1 MKKLSIFKALLVCCL
16 LGVAADMPAQGF
28 FKKLTKTIE
37 KASKDVD
44 KATRKFDKALKS
56 LDAATD
62 TTAAADASA
71 SKAKIASG
79 TSALTATGDSLVP
92 DSMKKIKWDSIPV
105 YTAKKV
111 MVTDE
116 SGKPVLNADGT
127 EQYHVFLF
135 DQFGNKRS
143 KEAVAAQQKKL
154 NKAVGMIVAKVGG
167 GALLGGLLG
176 KGDIKAIV
184 TGAGTGVLLSI
195 EDIEMAMAQK
205 KSLKQQKKLLES
217 YSTNF
222 TDEGKPVDAK
232 VDLSKLTD
240 LDLNDENTMTMTAA
254 DIKKEI
260 ESKDFNTT
268 DDSAW
273 DF

>member
-1 MKKLSIFKALLVCCL
+1 MRNLNIIKVLFVFCL
-16 LGVAADMPAQGF
+16 LGTATGVSAQGF
-28 FKKLTKTIE
+28 FKKLTKTVE
-37 KASKDVD
+37 NASKEVD

-56 LDAATD
+56 IDAATD
-62 TTAAADASA
+62 TAAVKKPDAAALS
-71 SKAKIASG
+71 
-79 TSALTATGDSLVP
+79 ATGDSVVS
-92 DSMKKIKWDSIPV
+92 DSLKKKIKWEDIPV

-111 MVTDE
+111 MVVDG
-116 SGKPVLNADGT
+116 SGKPVLNEDGT

-154 NKAVGMIVAKVGG
+154 NKAIGLIIAKVGG
-167 GALLGGLLG
+167 GALLGGLIG
-176 KGDIKAIV
+176 KGDVKSIA
-184 TGAGTGVLLSI
+184 TGAGAGLLLSA
-195 EDIEMAMAQK
+195 EDIEMAYKQK

-217 YSTNF
+217 YSVNF

-232 VDLSKLTD
+232 VDLSKID
-240 LDLNDENTMTMTAA
+240 GLDLNLDDGNAMTMTAA
-254 DIKKEI
+254 DIKKEV
-260 ESKDFNTT
+260 ESEAFNTT